1 MKKNNKLILIAIII
15 LIGLWQVISINID
28 NELIFPSSVSVLK
41 KMYIISTESTFISSV
56 GFSIYRCLISAV
68 ISILIA
74 VILSF
79 GSYLNKYIYNFCY
92 PILSITR
99 SLPTMAF
106 IVLALIWISK
116 DYAPMLIGILISFPI
131 FYDVI
136 LNALVKVD
144 DDLLEM
150 CTIYKVNKKRIFID
164 IYIRSV
170 MFSLIEVLS
179 SSISLIFKVVIAGEL
194 YAQPKYGIGAA
205 IQFEKMQLNTDSI
218 IAWILIVALI
228 SIVFDKVIHMGTK
241 NMFLWK
247 RSSNDAI

>member
-1 MKKNNKLILIAIII
+1 MKKNNKLIIISIII
-15 LIGLWQVISINID
+15 IIGLWQLISINID
-28 NELIFPSSVSVLK
+28 NELIFPSSISVLK
-41 KMYIISTESTFISSV
+41 KVYSISTESTFISSV
-56 GFSIYRCLISAV
+56 GFSVYRCLISAV

-74 VILSF
+74 VVLSF
-79 GSYLNKYIYNFCY
+79 GSYINKYVYNFCY
-92 PILSITR
+92 PILSIIR

-131 FYDVI
+131 FYDVV
-136 LNALVKVD
+136 LSALVKVD
-144 DDLLEM
+144 DELLEM
-150 CTIYKVNKKRIFID
+150 CIIYNVDKKRVFVD

-218 IAWILIVALI
+218 VAWILIVALI
-228 SIVFDKVIHMGTK
+228 SIIFDKAIYIGTNK
-241 NMFLWK
+241 MFLWK
-247 RSSNDAI
+247 RSSNDDI